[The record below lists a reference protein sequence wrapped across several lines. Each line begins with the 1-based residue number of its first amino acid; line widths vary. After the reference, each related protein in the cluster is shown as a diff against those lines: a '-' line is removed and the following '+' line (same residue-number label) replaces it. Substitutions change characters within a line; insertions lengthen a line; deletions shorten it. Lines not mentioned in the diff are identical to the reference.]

1 MFPVRSL
8 SRGGLSMNGCPVYL
22 RPRVILQGPW
32 LGPYGWMEV
41 SMAWYS
47 PPPPP
52 ISPAQ
57 IKYYK
62 YEKSGD
68 ERGIPGTVWG
78 RLSVGTI
85 TASGLILLQIKRP
98 GGITRNTQ
106 NERIHSNILPS
117 RIDSRVSIFG
127 TEGKWYDTGGIEE
140 ITCFK
145 LWSLN

>member
-1 MFPVRSL
+1 MAVL
-8 SRGGLSMNGCPVYL
+8 STWGLGLSFKDRDWAPTG
-22 RPRVILQGPW
+22 
-32 LGPYGWMEV
+32 GWK
-41 SMAWYS
+41 SQWPDT
-47 PPPPP
+47 PPPPS

>member
-1 MFPVRSL
+1 MAVL
-8 SRGGLSMNGCPVYL
+8 STWGLGLSFKDRDWAPTG
-22 RPRVILQGPW
+22 
-32 LGPYGWMEV
+32 GWK
-41 SMAWYS
+41 SQWPDT